1 MFKIEKANLA
11 QNTEFQEQSLEDAGL
26 LTKSIKLSSKKNGLN
41 FMDADGSIF
50 CYGRF
55 SKAVKAA
62 LIDKTLTLEQLI
74 AYGKVSKSDFE
85 GQEYYSLTMPE
96 ALRGG
101 TDLGNAAAIAKGAKP
116 LVKAKASLAE
126 ISAMLEI

>member
-1 MFKIEKANLA
+1 MFTIEKANLA
-11 QNTEFQEQSLEDAGL
+11 QNTEFQEQSLKDAGL
-26 LTKSIKLSSKKNGLN
+26 LTKNIKLSSKKNGLN

-55 SKAVKAA
+55 SKAVKQA
-62 LIDKTLTLEQLI
+62 LIDKALTLEQLI
-74 AYGKVSKSDFE
+74 AYGRISKSEFE
-85 GQEYYSLTMPE
+85 GQDYYSLTMPE

-101 TDLGNAAAIAKGAKP
+101 TDLGKAADIAKNAKP
-116 LVKAKASLAE
+116 LVKTKATLAE

>member
-11 QNTEFQEQSLEDAGL
+11 QNTEFQEQSLKDAGL

-62 LIDKTLTLEQLI
+62 LINKTLTLEQLI

-101 TDLGNAAAIAKGAKP
+101 TDLGNAANIAKNAKP
-116 LVKAKASLAE
+116 LVKKAASIAE